1 MLTKETKIVEAIKNG
16 NQQEL
21 LNELYKT
28 VLPKVRAYITKNSG
42 SVDEANDMFQDA
54 VMVFYKQVKLSQL
67 DIKQSVEAYIFTVA
81 KNLWINKA
89 KRDARIHFTDEVK
102 EDKEVTASSLSTLI
116 SEEREKA
123 VMGVLNQLGERC
135 AQLLNYVFYQDYSLA
150 EVTDLM
156 GFSSAEVTHTTHY
169 RCKKKLMDLV
179 SGNDSFKNLLKS
191 GSNG

>member
-16 NQQEL
+16 DQQKL
-21 LNELYKT
+21 LKELYKT
-28 VLPKVRAYITKNSG
+28 VLPKVRAYIMKNSG
-42 SVDEANDMFQDA
+42 SEDEANDMFQDA
-54 VMVFYKQVKLSQL
+54 VVVWYKQLKSNQL
-67 DIKQSVEAYIFTVA
+67 EIKQSLEAYLFTIA

-102 EDKEVTASSLSTLI
+102 EDKALTANTLSTLI
-116 SEEREKA
+116 SAEREKA

-150 EVTDLM
+150 EVTELM

-179 SGNDSFKNLLKS
+179 SDNNSFKNLLKS
-191 GSNG
+191 GLHE